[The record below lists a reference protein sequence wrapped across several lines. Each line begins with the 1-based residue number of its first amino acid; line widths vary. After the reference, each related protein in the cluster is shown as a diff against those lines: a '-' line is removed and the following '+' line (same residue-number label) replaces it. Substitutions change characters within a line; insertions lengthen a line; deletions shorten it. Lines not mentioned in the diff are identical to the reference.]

1 MNRKLCMVIAA
12 GLIASLSLL
21 VVGCEMCCNSSK
33 GSGSMLITDAATNTT
48 HKATFS
54 YRVECVGS
62 YEDPAINPA
71 AVRKVS
77 GRLEYQDHGLWKNEH
92 KNVLRVA
99 FHASIDNV
107 VNTSEAVDYLIA
119 AGLNGDNYYDFLP
132 PVNLDD
138 PAQTEI
144 YCSKTAPN
152 LAIFRGHYTPQPKT
166 AGVEGGVVTVM
177 VMDNGKP
184 GPSAEDRFEVVLTGG
199 VFDGYRQRGVLAG
212 GDIKAL

>member
-12 GLIASLSLL
+12 GLIAGLSLF

-33 GSGSMLITDAATNTT
+33 GSGSMLITDPVTNET
-48 HKATFS
+48 HKATFN

-62 YEDPAINPA
+62 YSEAKD

-77 GRLEYQDHGLWKNEH
+77 GRIEYQDHGLWKNA
-92 KNVLRVA
+92 KGKPLTVR
-99 FHASIDNV
+99 FHGSIDNV
-107 VNTSEAVDYLIA
+107 VDTREASDYLIA
-119 AGLNGDNYYDFLP
+119 AAFQRDNYYDFLP
-132 PVNLDD
+132 PNVLQD
-138 PAQTEI
+138 QVI
-144 YCSKTAPN
+144 CSTTAPN
-152 LAIFRGHYTPQPKT
+152 LAIFRGQYRPQPQT
-166 AGVEGGVVTVM
+166 AGAGGVVTVM

-184 GPSAEDRFEVVLTGG
+184 GPSADDRFEVILTGG